1 MSADV
6 AVSLAVMTSAVVLS
20 DAARRVSRRLL
31 RGTAMRAY
39 AAEFASAFQL
49 CCCAHELRL
58 LGETG
63 TLRGGGGGAAA
74 LALTYAAA
82 VAHAL
87 TFRGATGNPVAALEH
102 AYRGGTSGAR
112 ALLGIAG
119 QLSAAAA
126 ARPALQVL
134 WGRGLS
140 DMHARHALDKFRCAS
155 AIRAPLPEAL
165 CVELAC
171 AFAVQSAHA
180 HARLLQ
186 EKYRVHVVAAVI
198 TSVVCAGVTS
208 TLTVH
213 LLRFEESFFV
223 CLFVLKM
230 LSLFL
235 CGSVTGAVFNPALAL
250 STQFGCSGNSFA
262 EYCLVYWLGPVMGM
276 MASVLIF
283 DRTSDQ
289 SSPQFATKRK

>member
-6 AVSLAVMTSAVVLS
+6 AVSLAVMGSAVLLS
-20 DAARRVSRRLL
+20 DAARRISKRLL

-49 CCCAHELRL
+49 CCCTHELRL

-63 TLRGGGGGAAA
+63 TLRAGGGAA

-82 VAHAL
+82 VVHAL
-87 TFRGATGNPVAALEH
+87 TFRGATGNPIGALEH
-102 AYRGGTSGAR
+102 AYRSGTSGAR
-112 ALLGIAG
+112 ALLGIVC

-126 ARPALQVL
+126 ARPAMQVL

-140 DMHARHALDKFRCAS
+140 GMHAQHALNNFRCLS
-155 AIRAPLPEAL
+155 AIRALLPEAL

-171 AFAVQSAHA
+171 SFAVQSAHA
-180 HARLLQ
+180 HTRKIQ

-198 TSVVCAGVTS
+198 TSVVYAG
-208 TLTVH
+208 
-213 LLRFEESFFV
+213 
-223 CLFVLKM
+223 
-230 LSLFL
+230 
-235 CGSVTGAVFNPALAL
+235 GSVTGAVFNPALAF

-262 EYCLVYWLGPVMGM
+262 EYCLVYWMGPLMGM
-276 MASVLIF
+276 MASVLVF
-283 DRTSDQ
+283 DLMSSQ
-289 SSPQFATKRK
+289 SSPQYATKRK

>member
-198 TSVVCAGVTS
+198 TSVVCAG
-208 TLTVH
+208 
-213 LLRFEESFFV
+213 
-223 CLFVLKM
+223 
-230 LSLFL
+230 
-235 CGSVTGAVFNPALAL
+235 GSVTGAVFNPALAL